1 MNHSELKNRKGER
14 DCPEPA
20 HGQVKQYCFTLIELL
35 VVIAIIAILAA
46 MLMPALSKARERGK
60 LISCANNI
68 KQLGSA
74 CQQYALTYE
83 DYFPAYWTGDYYYGG
98 TFAKGQ
104 YGWHWIYTMMASGFI
119 KSQKVDKGGI
129 LRCPAEVNLNTYTHY
144 GLNTGMA
151 TNGKNTTSNLI
162 QMYKWRCA
170 FVGSD
175 VRWFKWS
182 SVKRP
187 SFVMIAGDSTGYHI
201 SPSNSGN
208 GAGGV
213 GPVGSNFIRH
223 GGVINAVFI
232 DGHVEA
238 LPLGLMPGTW
248 TDAGRKT
255 KPYL

>member
-1 MNHSELKNRKGER
+1 MRRSELKNSKVV
-14 DCPEPA
+14 DNLSAPA
-20 HGQVKQYCFTLIELL
+20 CRQVKLKSFTLIELL

-83 DYFPAYWTGDYYYGG
+83 DYFPAYWTADYYYGG
-98 TFAKGQ
+98 TFTKGQ
-104 YGWHWIYTMMASGFI
+104 YGWHWIYTMIASGFI

-151 TNGKNTTSNLI
+151 TNGKNTTSKLI
-162 QMYKWRCA
+162 QTYKWNCA
-170 FVGSD
+170 YVGSN

-201 SPSNSGN
+201 SPGDSGN

-238 LPLGLMPGTW
+238 LPLGLMPGIW
-248 TDAGRKT
+248 SDSGRKT

>member
-1 MNHSELKNRKGER
+1 MAFFEKKHFLSLSSQMKNALCYSSDRVETLLKKRAIKFSLS
-14 DCPEPA
+14 PA

-83 DYFPAYWTGDYYYGG
+83 DYFPAYWTADYYYGG

-151 TNGKNTTSNLI
+151 TNGKNTSSKLI
-162 QMYKWRCA
+162 QTYKWNCA
-170 FVGSD
+170 YVGSD

-187 SFVMIAGDSTGYHI
+187 SFVMIAGSTFY
-201 SPSNSGN
+201 
-208 GAGGV
+208 
-213 GPVGSNFIRH
+213 NFYVY
-223 GGVINAVFI
+223 VIYMTA
-232 DGHVEA
+232 
-238 LPLGLMPGTW
+238 
-248 TDAGRKT
+248 
-255 KPYL
+255 